1 MTIGFNALGRMGRLC
16 NQMFQYAALKG
27 IARKTGVDCCIPHY
41 TQAVDDGIG
50 NMLRTE
56 LFDSFD
62 LDVKVELL
70 NNGHA
75 PVVNER
81 HFHFDEEL
89 FKMCP
94 DHVDL
99 RGYFQTEKYFKHIEK
114 EIRSDFTFK
123 DEILNPCKEMIE
135 SVENPIALHVR
146 RGDYIKNAENHFN
159 LPIEYYDAALSK
171 FDDDRNVIVFS
182 DDPLWCHD
190 EGIFVDDRF
199 IISENEDNRVDLCLM
214 SLCDD
219 FIIANSSYSWWGA
232 WLSINKDKTVIA
244 PSQWFGKTGYTK
256 DHDTKDLIPN
266 DWTIIND
273 GQE

>member
-27 IARKTGVDCCIPHY
+27 IARNTGVDCCIPHY

-62 LDVKVELL
+62 LDVKIGLL

-123 DEILNPCKEMIE
+123 DEILVPCKEMIE

-159 LPIEYYDAALSK
+159 LPIEYYDAALGK

-182 DDPLWCHD
+182 DDPVWCHD

-219 FIIANSSYSWWGA
+219 FIIANSPYSWWGA
-232 WLSINKDKTVIA
+232 WLSTNKDKTVIA
-244 PSQWFGKTGYTK
+244 PAQWFGKTGYTK
-256 DHDTKDLIPN
+256 DHNTKDLIPN

>member
-159 LPIEYYDAALSK
+159 LPIEYYDAALSE

-199 IISENEDNRVDLCLM
+199 IISENDDNRVDLCLM
-214 SLCDD
+214 SLCND
-219 FIIANSSYSWWGA
+219 FIIANSTYSWWGA
-232 WLSINKDKTVIA
+232 WLSSNKDKKVIA
-244 PSQWFGKTGYTK
+244 PVQWFGKTGYTK
-256 DHDTKDLIPN
+256 DHNTKDLIPD
-266 DWTIIND
+266 DWIKISA

>member
-62 LDVKVELL
+62 LDVKVGLL

-146 RGDYIKNAENHFN
+146 RGDYIQNSENHFN
-159 LPIEYYDAALSK
+159 LPIAYYEAALSK
-171 FDDDRNVIVFS
+171 FDANRNVIVFS
-182 DDPLWCHD
+182 DDPVWCHD
-190 EGIFVDDRF
+190 EGIFADDRF

-232 WLSINKDKTVIA
+232 WLSTNKDKTVIA

-273 GQE
+273 GQ